1 MNRLAVIFSL
11 SIIFLFSCSSTPKND
26 PLSDIVGENKIGYVQ
41 TSCMQN
47 PDNGPRMVSRQDKHE
62 YLNRDDYF
70 DCVDRTSASIEAQNE
85 EERFSLKTE
94 MHFLEMVIRNMV
106 AHEMI
111 DKDKILKCYCGQ
123 HAVFNCV
130 ELESFWNY
138 QCRP

>member
-1 MNRLAVIFSL
+1 MSTTFRLVAPA
-11 SIIFLFSCSSTPKND
+11 T
-26 PLSDIVGENKIGYVQ
+26 
-41 TSCMQN
+41 
-47 PDNGPRMVSRQDKHE
+47 
-62 YLNRDDYF
+62 
-70 DCVDRTSASIEAQNE
+70 QNE

-130 ELESFWNY
+130 ELESFWNSL
-138 QCRP
+138 

>member
-1 MNRLAVIFSL
+1 MNRLAVIFSF

-85 EERFSLKTE
+85 EERLNKENQLKLVPKKEEELSLI
-94 MHFLEMVIRNMV
+94 HI
-106 AHEMI
+106 
-111 DKDKILKCYCGQ
+111 
-123 HAVFNCV
+123 
-130 ELESFWNY
+130 
-138 QCRP
+138 